1 MIILLIFFL
10 IKGFDLEY
18 LVQRVQCTSHI
29 ANNQCHE
36 RYFPSAESCKT
47 SWGAP
52 QLLFS
57 LLVLRLWITHQNL
70 SIVCLHSCLHYLQ
83 TVTFNLWLLGLI
95 SWLISLSVCSFP
107 AAAAE
112 SQTAVFSHLSV
123 SYQISEPI
131 QLPCQTFHLENIYF
145 NLILEN
151 FPQIYSFHVYIY
163 MYKNIIQS
171 FWHFGII
178 TVESHPKGF
187 LILCILSWLPVFE
200 KLHANMHEKHG
211 GSGICQSV
219 YVKNWELFNKPQLAH
234 MVPVSTTRLVS
245 VIPHSVYWSC
255 PSTNRPTQ
263 Q

>member
-10 IKGFDLEY
+10 IKGFVLEN
-18 LVQRVQCTSHI
+18 LVQHVQCTSHI
-29 ANNQCHE
+29 ANNHCHE
-36 RYFPSAESCKT
+36 WYFHSAESCKT
-47 SWGAP
+47 SWGAH

-112 SQTAVFSHLSV
+112 SLTAVFSHLSV

-145 NLILEN
+145 NLIMEN
-151 FPQIYSFHVYIY
+151 FPQICSFHVYIFFNY
-163 MYKNIIQS
+163 
-171 FWHFGII
+171 FGI
-178 TVESHPKGF
+178 
-187 LILCILSWLPVFE
+187 LI
-200 KLHANMHEKHG
+200 
-211 GSGICQSV
+211 
-219 YVKNWELFNKPQLAH
+219 
-234 MVPVSTTRLVS
+234 
-245 VIPHSVYWSC
+245 
-255 PSTNRPTQ
+255 
-263 Q
+263 

>member
-36 RYFPSAESCKT
+36 RYFHSAESCKT

-112 SQTAVFSHLSV
+112 SHCGVQS
-123 SYQISEPI
+123 SE
-131 QLPCQTFHLENIYF
+131 
-145 NLILEN
+145 
-151 FPQIYSFHVYIY
+151 
-163 MYKNIIQS
+163 
-171 FWHFGII
+171 
-178 TVESHPKGF
+178 
-187 LILCILSWLPVFE
+187 CILSNLRTNTAAMSDFSFGE
-200 KLHANMHEKHG
+200 HLF
-211 GSGICQSV
+211 QS
-219 YVKNWELFNKPQLAH
+219 YLGKFPPDLQF
-234 MVPVSTTRLVS
+234 
-245 VIPHSVYWSC
+245 SC
-255 PSTNRPTQ
+255 IYIHV
-263 Q
+263 